1 MSEARRSALPPS
13 RRQLLAAGLTGAAAL
28 AAGDTSAAAG
38 EKRST
43 LGVVM
48 YSCGTRRSQQL
59 RSDPKSD
66 LFEPLHFLQHCRDLG
81 LGGAQLSLGALDKER
96 VKAVREA
103 AERHELFLDGIVS
116 PPRDGADVARFE
128 AEIETAAAVGA
139 LAVRTVV
146 MPGRRYE
153 QFKSMQEFRDAA
165 AQAERVLRLA
175 KPVVERHKVRLAV
188 ENHKDQRLDERV
200 ALYKRLDSE
209 YIGACVDTGNNL
221 ALLDDPYAAVEALAP
236 FAFTVHLKDHAVRE
250 NEDGFFLGEVPL
262 GEGFFDLPRMVGVLR
277 KAKPKLRFNLELI
290 TRDALR
296 VPCLAE
302 SYWVTMPTVP
312 PTDLARTL
320 RMVRA
325 NAAKELQKVA
335 ALDPAKQV
343 RLEDENIA
351 RSRTYAR
358 ERLGF

>member
-1 MSEARRSALPPS
+1 MSAARRFPHPPS
-13 RRQLLAAGLTGAAAL
+13 RRQFLGAAATGAAAL
-28 AAGDTSAAAG
+28 TAGDARAAAG
-38 EKRST
+38 EKRSS
-43 LGVVM
+43 LGAVV
-48 YSCGTRRSQQL
+48 YCCGIRRGQEL
-59 RSDPKSD
+59 RRDPRSD
-66 LFEPLHFLQHCRDLG
+66 LFEPLRFLRHCRDLG

-103 AERHELFLDGIVS
+103 AERHELFIDGIAA
-116 PPRDGADVARFE
+116 PPRDAADVARFE

-153 QFKSMQEFRDAA
+153 QFKSLQEFRDAA
-165 AQAERVLRLA
+165 AQAERALRLA

-188 ENHKDQRLDERV
+188 ENHKDQRLDERL
-200 ALYKRLDSE
+200 ALHKRLDSE
-209 YIGACVDTGNNL
+209 FIGACVDTGNNL
-221 ALLDDPYAAVEALAP
+221 ALLDDPHGAIEALAP

-250 NEDGFFLGEVPL
+250 AEDGFFLGEVPL
-262 GEGFFDLPRMVGVLR
+262 GEGFFDLPRMVGALR
-277 KAKPKLRFNLELI
+277 KAKPNLRFHLELI
-290 TRDALR
+290 TRDPLR

-302 SYWVTMPTVP
+302 SYWATMPTVP

-325 NAAKELQKVA
+325 NAAKGLQNVTT
-335 ALDPAKQV
+335 LDPVKQV
-343 RLEDENIA
+343 QLEDENIA
-351 RSRTYAR
+351 RSLTYAR